1 MSSQRSGEGV
11 IRGRKT
17 ATVTDRDVRD
27 GGRREGDGK
36 AVNNSKDNVADE
48 DAIQEEKE
56 KEKESVILSPL
67 QRGEGSG
74 VGANRRHPIHP
85 SPSHLAPTIS
95 MRRPENPNSTIG
107 MKLKSDDTRTS
118 NTSLDT
124 FMDKDNSSENNSAA
138 RLLLF
143 RSVRFVL
150 LGLPG

>member
-1 MSSQRSGEGV
+1 MTSQRSGEGV
-11 IRGRKT
+11 VRGRKT
-17 ATVTDRDVRD
+17 ATITDRDVRD
-27 GGRREGDGK
+27 GGRREGDRK
-36 AVNNSKDNVADE
+36 ALNNSKDNVADE
-48 DAIQEEKE
+48 DAIQEE

-85 SPSHLAPTIS
+85 SPSHPAPTIS
-95 MRRPENPNSTIG
+95 MKRPENPNSTIAT
-107 MKLKSDDTRTS
+107 KLKSDDTRTS